1 MENLKTYKY
10 VHEKRARRERRA
22 ASERKPLNAPAP
34 KTFLGM
40 PCKTVRFTV
49 PTKKRQEA
57 VRYEFATKARAAFLK
72 HLAKTQFDRLR
83 AAGITRKDIKLMEK
97 GKTPNGWNTHH
108 KLSVYGGGTN
118 DFSNLLLIKR
128 APYHDMIHYHLIN
141 PQVQGMKR
149 GETRKVVIPNP
160 SESIYVPPQQFKHL
174 ERDAKRGGK
183 SYGAKGQSY
192 QDKKQDSPFMQD
204 VKAADAYVKSF
215 LSKNGGR

>member
-1 MENLKTYKY
+1 MENLKTYQY
-10 VHEKRARRERRA
+10 VHEKRVRGIRRA
-22 ASERKPLNAPAP
+22 ASERQPLNAPAP

-40 PCKTVRFTV
+40 PCETVTFSV
-49 PTKKRQEA
+49 PTKKQQEA

-72 HLAKTQFDRLR
+72 HLAKTQFDKLR

-160 SESIYVPPQQFKHL
+160 SESVYVPPMQFKHL
-174 ERDAKRGGK
+174 ERDAKRGKK
-183 SYGAKGQSY
+183 SYGSNNASY
-192 QDKKQDSPFMQD
+192 RDKQRDAPFMRD
-204 VKAADAYVKSF
+204 VTAADAYVKSF
-215 LSKNGGR
+215 LGKHGGR